1 LYLSDT
7 ISLFF
12 LAACFYFFTRFYF
25 KKRLTDL
32 WFSVGFAGISTLI
45 RPTGLFWIAPCLF
58 LVLIFTQ
65 KTLTKRLIG
74 MLGCIVIFFGMLFPW
89 MLRNQQVG
97 AGFRLDTNIG
107 NTLYYYNCA
116 ATVSVVTGESAEK
129 IRQRWR
135 AETEK
140 EFSLNG
146 ERYPDE
152 NSQVNYKL
160 AKAKAVI
167 SKYPLTYLKL
177 HLQPW
182 TLLPDVT
189 TFFELL
195 GLTQTGRGTL
205 DILTRKGLIC
215 ATKHYFGEKIWL
227 LFLALP
233 LLFIVFLT
241 YLGCAI
247 QLCLWVVQKNWFL
260 FFFFLA
266 FVGYYLVLPG
276 PITMPRYQLPALPL
290 MTIMSGMA
298 IMALYK
304 RVVTIYYK

>member
-1 LYLSDT
+1 
-7 ISLFF
+7 
-12 LAACFYFFTRFYF
+12 
-25 KKRLTDL
+25 
-32 WFSVGFAGISTLI
+32 
-45 RPTGLFWIAPCLF
+45 
-58 LVLIFTQ
+58 
-65 KTLTKRLIG
+65 
-74 MLGCIVIFFGMLFPW
+74 
-89 MLRNQQVG
+89 
-97 AGFRLDTNIG
+97 
-107 NTLYYYNCA
+107 
-116 ATVSVVTGESAEK
+116 
-129 IRQRWR
+129 
-135 AETEK
+135 
-140 EFSLNG
+140 
-146 ERYPDE
+146 
-152 NSQVNYKL
+152 

-167 SKYPLTYLKL
+167 LKYPLTYLKL
-177 HLQPW
+177 HFQPW

-233 LLFIVFLT
+233 LLFIVFVT
-241 YLGCAI
+241 YLGCVA